1 MEKKIDTRTASQR
14 IDADI
19 ISLIKSKH
27 TLIWIVT
34 RDERRVE
41 SALAEIAYRAKL
53 ALNIWDCSQGLYT
66 QQTSGKMEVTD
77 DSVRDSMSMLTKIRQ
92 TPKRCLY
99 VMRDLHKWLAD
110 PYVLRALRT
119 LSRDLQ
125 DADLLVQRSIVVLSP
140 SSEVPLELSAH
151 AIVVDY
157 PLPDRAEMGKIL
169 DDVVSVLPEEMKGAA
184 LTAALRETAVDAA
197 IGLSAEEAANVFS

>member
-119 LSRDLQ
+119 LSRDRRKQ
-125 DADLLVQRSIVVLSP
+125 RRHRGRRLL
-140 SSEVPLELSAH
+140 
-151 AIVVDY
+151 
-157 PLPDRAEMGKIL
+157 GKGL
-169 DDVVSVLPEEMKGAA
+169 HL
-184 LTAALRETAVDAA
+184 DAA
-197 IGLSAEEAANVFS
+197 VKRAKLALAQL